1 MTPWATL
8 LARLAAAYQ
17 EGPTPNLLAGL
28 QATVAPP
35 AIIIRPDTPWIAQGE
50 GFRFELERYAAV
62 LVSAAS
68 TPDQAQ
74 AELYAMAL
82 VVLEAASDQGWD
94 WTALD
99 PITLDETTGTPL
111 LVAVAHLTY
120 KRPTT

>member
-8 LARLAAAYQ
+8 LERIAAAYQ

-28 QATVAPP
+28 QATVTAP
-35 AIIIRPDTPWIAQGE
+35 AIVLRPDTPWVAQGQ
-50 GFRFELERYAAV
+50 GYRHHLERYAAV
-62 LVSAAS
+62 LVASAT

-74 AELYAMAL
+74 DELYAMAL
-82 VVLEAASDQGWD
+82 VVLEAASDEGWD
-94 WTALD
+94 WVTLD

-120 KRPTT
+120 KRPT